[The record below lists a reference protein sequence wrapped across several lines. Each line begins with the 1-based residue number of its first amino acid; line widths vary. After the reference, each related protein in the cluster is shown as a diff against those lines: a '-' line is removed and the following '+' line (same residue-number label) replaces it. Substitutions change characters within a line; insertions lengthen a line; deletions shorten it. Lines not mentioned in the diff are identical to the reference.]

1 MKAGDIGNSTGTG
14 PARYGTIELGWSGC
28 HPSEFGID
36 LKEFK
41 KNSSEL
47 DNNHLSNLLTNSVR
61 VSKEILPKVGNAIET
76 VFERIKIE
84 NNFNFFVTADN
95 NQANASCSLM
105 SSASRPDIVLTSR
118 LIELLSLEELQFVIG
133 HEVAH
138 YVYQHAL
145 YPNHNNVEDR
155 NLKLNILNLS
165 RAAEISADRIGFL
178 ACNSLEDSLRANFK
192 LASGLSDKHF
202 NFKPSTYLDQ
212 LRDLEDLG
220 KSSTELWSTHPSFL
234 IRMQSLIWFSMTKE
248 YHEFFDNKKRGT
260 YSLSEVDE
268 KLDKKIK
275 KVTGDE
281 LENSNKS
288 IYESALI
295 WGSLDIYL
303 SDKKFSKD
311 EQDEFS
317 NRFGEKAKKAISLM
331 KISNARDMLDKKID
345 ISFNDASK
353 LLKTEKNKLVEE
365 LKTIGK
371 ETGGDK
377 MKKLKILGKLL
388 NILGIKKPVSF

>member
-1 MKAGDIGNSTGTG
+1 MDFLDKYKYHNDD
-14 PARYGTIELGWSGC
+14 
-28 HPSEFGID
+28 PSEFGID

-41 KNSSEL
+41 KNTNEL

-61 VSKEILPKVGNAIET
+61 VSKEILPKVGSAIET

-178 ACNSLEDSLRANFK
+178 ACASLDASLKANFK

-220 KSSTELWSTHPSFL
+220 KSSSELWSTHPSFL

-248 YHEFFDNKKRGT
+248 YHEFFDQKKKGS
-260 YSLSEVDE
+260 YSLSEIDQ
-268 KLDKKIK
+268 KLASKIK
-275 KVTGDE
+275 KITGDE

-303 SDKKFSKD
+303 SDKKFSKN

-365 LKTIGK
+365 LKTIGI

>member
-1 MKAGDIGNSTGTG
+1 MDFLDKYKYYKDD
-14 PARYGTIELGWSGC
+14 P
-28 HPSEFGID
+28 HEFGIE
-36 LKEFK
+36 LKDFK
-41 KNSSEL
+41 KDSSEL

-61 VSKEILPKVGNAIET
+61 VSKEILPKVGSAIET
-76 VFERIKIE
+76 VFDRIKIE

-178 ACNSLEDSLRANFK
+178 ACANLDASLKANFK
-192 LASGLSDKHF
+192 LASGLSDKQF

-220 KSSTELWSTHPSFL
+220 KSSSELWSTHPSFL
-234 IRMQSLIWFSMTKE
+234 IRMQSLIWFSMSKE
-248 YHEFFDNKKRGT
+248 YHEFFDQKKKGS
-260 YSLSEVDE
+260 YSLSEIDE
-268 KLDKKIK
+268 KLDSKIK
-275 KVTGDE
+275 KITGDE
-281 LENSNKS
+281 LENSNKR

-311 EQDEFS
+311 EQEEFS

-331 KISNARDMLDKKID
+331 KISNARGMLDKKID
-345 ISFNDASK
+345 TSFNDASK

-388 NILGIKKPVSF
+388 NILGIKKPISF

>member
-1 MKAGDIGNSTGTG
+1 MDFLDKYKYHKDD
-14 PARYGTIELGWSGC
+14 PR
-28 HPSEFGID
+28 EFGIEPKD
-36 LKEFK
+36 LKK
-41 KNSSEL
+41 DSSEL

-61 VSKEILPKVGNAIET
+61 VSKEILPKVGSAIET
-76 VFERIKIE
+76 VFDRIKIE

-178 ACNSLEDSLRANFK
+178 ACANLDASLKANFK

-220 KSSTELWSTHPSFL
+220 KSSSELWSTHPSFL
-234 IRMQSLIWFSMTKE
+234 IRMQSLIWFSMSKE
-248 YHEFFDNKKRGT
+248 YHEFFDKKKKGS
-260 YSLSEVDE
+260 YSLSEIDE
-268 KLDKKIK
+268 KLDSKIK
-275 KVTGDE
+275 KITGDE
-281 LENSNKS
+281 LENSNKR

-311 EQDEFS
+311 EQEEFS

-331 KISNARDMLDKKID
+331 KISNAR
-345 ISFNDASK
+345 
-353 LLKTEKNKLVEE
+353 EHVR
-365 LKTIGK
+365 
-371 ETGGDK
+371 
-377 MKKLKILGKLL
+377 
-388 NILGIKKPVSF
+388 

>member
-1 MKAGDIGNSTGTG
+1 MDFLDKYKYHKDD
-14 PARYGTIELGWSGC
+14 P
-28 HPSEFGID
+28 HEFGIE
-36 LKEFK
+36 LKDFK
-41 KNSSEL
+41 KDSSEL
-47 DNNHLSNLLTNSVR
+47 DNSHLSNLLTNSVR
-61 VSKEILPKVGNAIET
+61 VSKEILPKVGSAIET
-76 VFERIKIE
+76 VFDRIKIE

-178 ACNSLEDSLRANFK
+178 ACANLDASLKANFK

-220 KSSTELWSTHPSFL
+220 KSSSELWSTHPSFL
-234 IRMQSLIWFSMTKE
+234 IRMQSLIWFSMSKE
-248 YHEFFDNKKRGT
+248 YHEFFDKKKKGS
-260 YSLSEVDE
+260 YSLSEIDE
-268 KLDKKIK
+268 KLDSKIK
-275 KVTGDE
+275 KITGDE
-281 LENSNKS
+281 LENSNKR

-311 EQDEFS
+311 EQEEFS

-331 KISNARDMLDKKID
+331 KISNARSMLDKKID
-345 ISFNDASK
+345 TSFNDASK

>member
-1 MKAGDIGNSTGTG
+1 MDFLEKFKYHKDN
-14 PARYGTIELGWSGC
+14 
-28 HPSEFGID
+28 PSEFGIEPKD
-36 LKEFK
+36 FK
-41 KNSSEL
+41 KNSNEL

-61 VSKEILPKVGNAIET
+61 VSKDILPKVGNAIET
-76 VFERIKIE
+76 VFDRIKIE
-84 NNFNFFVTADN
+84 NIFNFFVTADN

-145 YPNHNNVEDR
+145 YPNHNNIDDR
-155 NLKLNILNLS
+155 NLKLNVLNLS

-178 ACNSLEDSLRANFK
+178 ACASLEDSLKANFK
-192 LASGLSDKHF
+192 LASGLSDKYF

-220 KSSTELWSTHPSFL
+220 KSSSELWSTHPSFL
-234 IRMQSLIWFSMTKE
+234 IRMQSLIWFSMTNE
-248 YHEFFDNKKRGT
+248 YHEFFDRKKKGT
-260 YSLSEVDE
+260 YTLDE
-268 KLDKKIK
+268 IDKKLDLKIK

-281 LENSNKS
+281 LNRSNKR

-303 SDKKFSKD
+303 SDKKFSKS
-311 EQDEFS
+311 EQDEFAK
-317 NRFGEKAKKAISLM
+317 RFGENAKKAVSLL
-331 KISNARDMLDKKID
+331 KVSNARDILDKKID
-345 ISFNDASK
+345 TSFNEAAQ
-353 LLKTEKNKLVEE
+353 LIKTEKIKLVEE
-365 LKTIGK
+365 LKTVGK

-377 MKKLKILGKLL
+377 MKKLKILRKLL

>member
-1 MKAGDIGNSTGTG
+1 MDFLDKYKYHKDD
-14 PARYGTIELGWSGC
+14 
-28 HPSEFGID
+28 PSEFGID

-145 YPNHNNVEDR
+145 YPNHNNIEDR

-345 ISFNDASK
+345 TSFNDASK

>member
-1 MKAGDIGNSTGTG
+1 MDFLDKYKYHHDD
-14 PARYGTIELGWSGC
+14 
-28 HPSEFGID
+28 PSEFGID

-41 KNSSEL
+41 KNTNEL
-47 DNNHLSNLLTNSVR
+47 DNSHLSNLLTNSVR
-61 VSKEILPKVGNAIET
+61 VSKEILPKVGSAIET

-178 ACNSLEDSLRANFK
+178 ACASLDASLRANFK

-220 KSSTELWSTHPSFL
+220 KSSSELWSTHPSFL

-248 YHEFFDNKKRGT
+248 YHEFFDNKKKGT
-260 YSLSEVDE
+260 YSLSEVDK
-268 KLDKKIK
+268 KLDIKIK
-275 KVTGDE
+275 KVIGDE

-345 ISFNDASK
+345 TSFNDASK

>member
-1 MKAGDIGNSTGTG
+1 MDFLDKYKYHKDD
-14 PARYGTIELGWSGC
+14 PY
-28 HPSEFGID
+28 EFGIE
-36 LKEFK
+36 LKDFK
-41 KNSSEL
+41 KDSSEL
-47 DNNHLSNLLTNSVR
+47 DNSHLSNLLTNSVR
-61 VSKEILPKVGNAIET
+61 VSKEILPKVGSAIET
-76 VFERIKIE
+76 VFDRIKIE

-178 ACNSLEDSLRANFK
+178 ACANLDSSLKANFK

-220 KSSTELWSTHPSFL
+220 KSSSELWSTHPSFL
-234 IRMQSLIWFSMTKE
+234 IRMQSLIWFSMSKE
-248 YHEFFDNKKRGT
+248 YHEFFDQKKKGS
-260 YSLSEVDE
+260 YSLSEIDE
-268 KLDKKIK
+268 KLDSKIK
-275 KVTGDE
+275 KITGDE
-281 LENSNKS
+281 LENSNKR

-311 EQDEFS
+311 EQEEFS

-331 KISNARDMLDKKID
+331 KISNARGMLDKKID
-345 ISFNDASK
+345 TSFNDASK

>member
-1 MKAGDIGNSTGTG
+1 MDFLDKYKYHHDD
-14 PARYGTIELGWSGC
+14 
-28 HPSEFGID
+28 PSEFGID

-41 KNSSEL
+41 KNTNEL
-47 DNNHLSNLLTNSVR
+47 DNSHLSNLLTNSVR
-61 VSKEILPKVGNAIET
+61 VSKEILPKVGSAIET

-178 ACNSLEDSLRANFK
+178 ACASLDASLKANFK

-220 KSSTELWSTHPSFL
+220 KSSSELWSTHPSFL

-248 YHEFFDNKKRGT
+248 YHEFFDQKKKGS
-260 YSLSEVDE
+260 YSLSEIDQ
-268 KLDKKIK
+268 KLASKIK
-275 KVTGDE
+275 KITGDE
-281 LENSNKS
+281 LENSNKG

-365 LKTIGK
+365 LKAIGN

-388 NILGIKKPVSF
+388 NILGIKKPASF

>member
-1 MKAGDIGNSTGTG
+1 MDFLDKYKYNKDD
-14 PARYGTIELGWSGC
+14 
-28 HPSEFGID
+28 PSEFGID
-36 LKEFK
+36 IKKFK
-41 KNSSEL
+41 NNSNEP
-47 DNNHLSNLLTNSVR
+47 DNSHLSNLLTNSVR

-105 SSASRPDIVLTSR
+105 SSASRPDIILTSR

-145 YPNHNNVEDR
+145 YPNYNNVDDR
-155 NLKLNILNLS
+155 NLKLNLLNLS

-248 YHEFFDNKKRGT
+248 YHEFFDSKKKGT
-260 YSLSEVDE
+260 YSLIEIDE

-275 KVTGDE
+275 KVTGNE
-281 LENSNKS
+281 LEILNKN

-303 SDKKFSKD
+303 SDKKFSKN
-311 EQDEFS
+311 EQDEFA

-331 KISNARDMLDKKID
+331 KISNARDMLDKKINV
-345 ISFNDASK
+345 SFNDASK
-353 LLKTEKNKLVEE
+353 LLKTEKNKLVDE

-388 NILGIKKPVSF
+388 NIIGINKPVSF

>member
-1 MKAGDIGNSTGTG
+1 MDFLDKYKYHKDD
-14 PARYGTIELGWSGC
+14 PR
-28 HPSEFGID
+28 EFGVELKD
-36 LKEFK
+36 LKK
-41 KNSSEL
+41 TSNEL
-47 DNNHLSNLLTNSVR
+47 DNSHLSNLLTNSVR
-61 VSKEILPKVGNAIET
+61 VDKEILPKVGEAIET
-76 VFERIKIE
+76 VFKRIKIE
-84 NNFNFFVTADN
+84 NNFNFFITADN

-105 SSASRPDIVLTSR
+105 SSASRPDIILTSR
-118 LIELLSLEELQFVIG
+118 LIELLSIEELQFVIG

-178 ACNSLEDSLRANFK
+178 ACSSLEDALKANFK
-192 LASGLSDKHF
+192 LASGLSDKYF

-220 KSSTELWSTHPSFL
+220 KSSSELWSTHPSFL

-248 YHEFFDNKKRGT
+248 YHDFFDQKKKGT
-260 YSLSEVDE
+260 YSLKEVDK
-268 KLDKKIK
+268 KLDFKMR

-281 LENSNKS
+281 IAKSNKE
-288 IYESALI
+288 IYEKALI

-317 NRFGEKAKKAISLM
+317 KRFGANAKKAISLM

-345 ISFNDASK
+345 LSFNEASK
-353 LLKTEKNKLVEE
+353 LLKTEKDKLADE
-365 LKTIGK
+365 LKIVGK
-371 ETGGDK
+371 KTSGDK
-377 MKKLKILGKLL
+377 MKKVKILGKLL
-388 NILGIKKPVSF
+388 NILGLNKPVSF

>member
-1 MKAGDIGNSTGTG
+1 MDFLDKYKYNKDD
-14 PARYGTIELGWSGC
+14 
-28 HPSEFGID
+28 PSEFGID
-36 LKEFK
+36 IKKFK
-41 KNSSEL
+41 NNSNEL
-47 DNNHLSNLLTNSVR
+47 DNSHLSNLLTNSVR

-105 SSASRPDIVLTSR
+105 SSASRPDIILTSR

-145 YPNHNNVEDR
+145 YPNYNNVDDR
-155 NLKLNILNLS
+155 NLKLNLLNLS

-178 ACNSLEDSLRANFK
+178 ACNSLEDSLKANFK

-248 YHEFFDNKKRGT
+248 YHEFFDSKKKGT
-260 YSLSEVDE
+260 YSLSEIDE

-275 KVTGDE
+275 KVTGNE
-281 LENSNKS
+281 LEISNKN

-303 SDKKFSKD
+303 SDKKFSKN
-311 EQDEFS
+311 EQDEFA

-345 ISFNDASK
+345 VSFNDASK
-353 LLKTEKNKLVEE
+353 LLKTEKNKLVDE

-388 NILGIKKPVSF
+388 NIIGINKPVSF

>member
-1 MKAGDIGNSTGTG
+1 MDFLDKYKYNKDD
-14 PARYGTIELGWSGC
+14 
-28 HPSEFGID
+28 PSEFGID
-36 LKEFK
+36 IKKFK
-41 KNSSEL
+41 NNSNEL
-47 DNNHLSNLLTNSVR
+47 DNSHLSNLLTNSVR

-145 YPNHNNVEDR
+145 YPNYNNVDDR
-155 NLKLNILNLS
+155 NLKLNLLNLS

-248 YHEFFDNKKRGT
+248 YHEFFDSKKKGT
-260 YSLSEVDE
+260 YSLSEIDE

-275 KVTGDE
+275 KVTGNE
-281 LENSNKS
+281 LEILNKN

-303 SDKKFSKD
+303 SDKKFSKV
-311 EQDEFS
+311 EQDEFAS
-317 NRFGEKAKKAISLM
+317 RFGDKAKKAISLM

-353 LLKTEKNKLVEE
+353 LLKTEKNKLVDE

-388 NILGIKKPVSF
+388 NIIGINKPVSF

>member
-1 MKAGDIGNSTGTG
+1 MDFLDKYKYHKDD
-14 PARYGTIELGWSGC
+14 P
-28 HPSEFGID
+28 HEFGIE
-36 LKEFK
+36 LKDFK
-41 KNSSEL
+41 KDSSEL
-47 DNNHLSNLLTNSVR
+47 DNSHLSNLLTNSVR
-61 VSKEILPKVGNAIET
+61 VSKEILPKVGSAIET
-76 VFERIKIE
+76 VFDRIKIE

-178 ACNSLEDSLRANFK
+178 ACANLEVSLKANFK

-220 KSSTELWSTHPSFL
+220 KSSSELWSTHPSFL
-234 IRMQSLIWFSMTKE
+234 IRMQSLIWFSMSKE
-248 YHEFFDNKKRGT
+248 YHEFFDQKKKGS
-260 YSLSEVDE
+260 YSLSEIDE
-268 KLDKKIK
+268 KLDSKIK
-275 KVTGDE
+275 KITGDE
-281 LENSNKS
+281 LENSNKR

-311 EQDEFS
+311 EQEEFS

-331 KISNARDMLDKKID
+331 KISNARGMLDKKID
-345 ISFNDASK
+345 TSFNDASK

-365 LKTIGK
+365 LKTVGK

>member
-1 MKAGDIGNSTGTG
+1 MDFLDKYKYHKDD
-14 PARYGTIELGWSGC
+14 P
-28 HPSEFGID
+28 HEFGIE
-36 LKEFK
+36 LKDFK
-41 KNSSEL
+41 KDSSEL

-61 VSKEILPKVGNAIET
+61 VSKEILPKVGSAIET
-76 VFERIKIE
+76 VFDRIKIE

-178 ACNSLEDSLRANFK
+178 ACANLEVSLKANFK

-220 KSSTELWSTHPSFL
+220 KSSSELWSTHPSFL
-234 IRMQSLIWFSMTKE
+234 IRMQSLIWFSMSKE
-248 YHEFFDNKKRGT
+248 YHEFFDQKKKGS
-260 YSLSEVDE
+260 YSLSEIDE
-268 KLDKKIK
+268 KLDSKIK
-275 KVTGDE
+275 KITGDE
-281 LENSNKS
+281 LENSNKR

-311 EQDEFS
+311 EQEEFS

-331 KISNARDMLDKKID
+331 KISNARGMLDKKID
-345 ISFNDASK
+345 TSFNDASK

>member
-1 MKAGDIGNSTGTG
+1 MDFLDKYKYHKDD
-14 PARYGTIELGWSGC
+14 PR
-28 HPSEFGID
+28 EFGIEPKD
-36 LKEFK
+36 LKK
-41 KNSSEL
+41 DSSEL
-47 DNNHLSNLLTNSVR
+47 DNSHLSNLLTNSVR
-61 VSKEILPKVGNAIET
+61 VSKEILPKVGSAIET
-76 VFERIKIE
+76 VFDRIKIE

-178 ACNSLEDSLRANFK
+178 ACANLDASLKANFK

-220 KSSTELWSTHPSFL
+220 KSSSELWSTHPSFL
-234 IRMQSLIWFSMTKE
+234 IRMQSLIWFSMSKE
-248 YHEFFDNKKRGT
+248 YHEFFDQKKKGS
-260 YSLSEVDE
+260 YSLSEIDE
-268 KLDKKIK
+268 KLDSKIK
-275 KVTGDE
+275 KITGDE
-281 LENSNKS
+281 LENSNKR

-331 KISNARDMLDKKID
+331 KISNARGMLDKKID
-345 ISFNDASK
+345 TSFNDASK

>member
-1 MKAGDIGNSTGTG
+1 MDFLDKYKYHKDD
-14 PARYGTIELGWSGC
+14 PR
-28 HPSEFGID
+28 EFGIEPKD
-36 LKEFK
+36 FK
-41 KNSSEL
+41 KDSSEL

-76 VFERIKIE
+76 VFKRIKIE

-105 SSASRPDIVLTSR
+105 SSASRPDIILTSR

-178 ACNSLEDSLRANFK
+178 ACASLDASLRANFK
-192 LASGLSDKHF
+192 LASGLNDKHF

-220 KSSTELWSTHPSFL
+220 KSSSELWSTHPSFL

-248 YHEFFDNKKRGT
+248 YHEFFDQKKKGSYT
-260 YSLSEVDE
+260 LSDVDE
-268 KLDKKIK
+268 KLDSKIK
-275 KVTGDE
+275 KITGEE
-281 LENSNKS
+281 LEKSNKE
-288 IYESALI
+288 IYEKALI

-311 EQDEFS
+311 EQEEFS

-345 ISFNDASK
+345 ISFNEASK

-365 LKTIGK
+365 LKTVGK

>member
-1 MKAGDIGNSTGTG
+1 MDFLDKYKYHKDD
-14 PARYGTIELGWSGC
+14 P
-28 HPSEFGID
+28 HEFGIE
-36 LKEFK
+36 LKDFK
-41 KNSSEL
+41 KDSSEL

-61 VSKEILPKVGNAIET
+61 VSKEILPKVGSAIET
-76 VFERIKIE
+76 VFDRIKIE

-178 ACNSLEDSLRANFK
+178 ACANLDASLKANFK

-220 KSSTELWSTHPSFL
+220 KSSSELWSTHPSFL
-234 IRMQSLIWFSMTKE
+234 IRMQSLIWFSMSKE
-248 YHEFFDNKKRGT
+248 YHEFFDQKKKGS
-260 YSLSEVDE
+260 YSLSEIDE
-268 KLDKKIK
+268 KLDSKIK
-275 KVTGDE
+275 KITGDE
-281 LENSNKS
+281 LENSNKR

-311 EQDEFS
+311 EQEEFS

-331 KISNARDMLDKKID
+331 KISNARGMLDKKID
-345 ISFNDASK
+345 TSFNDASK

>member
-1 MKAGDIGNSTGTG
+1 MDFLDKYKYHKDD
-14 PARYGTIELGWSGC
+14 
-28 HPSEFGID
+28 PSEFGID

-41 KNSSEL
+41 KNSIEL
-47 DNNHLSNLLTNSVR
+47 DNSHLSNLLTNSVR
-61 VSKEILPKVGNAIET
+61 VSKEILPKVGKAIEI

-145 YPNHNNVEDR
+145 YPNHNNIEDR

-178 ACNSLEDSLRANFK
+178 ACASLDDSLRANFK

-220 KSSTELWSTHPSFL
+220 KSSSELWSTHPSFL

-248 YHEFFDNKKRGT
+248 YHEFFDRKSKGT
-260 YSLSEVDE
+260 YSLNEVDE

-281 LENSNKS
+281 LETSNKD
-288 IYESALI
+288 IYEKALI

-303 SDKKFSKD
+303 SDKKFSKV
-311 EQDEFS
+311 EQDEFAS
-317 NRFGEKAKKAISLM
+317 RFGTKANKAISLLKM
-331 KISNARDMLDKKID
+331 SSARDMLDKKID
-345 ISFNDASK
+345 VSFTEASK
-353 LLKTEKNKLVEE
+353 LLKTEKTKLVDE
-365 LKTIGK
+365 LKAIGK

-388 NILGIKKPVSF
+388 NILGVNNPISF